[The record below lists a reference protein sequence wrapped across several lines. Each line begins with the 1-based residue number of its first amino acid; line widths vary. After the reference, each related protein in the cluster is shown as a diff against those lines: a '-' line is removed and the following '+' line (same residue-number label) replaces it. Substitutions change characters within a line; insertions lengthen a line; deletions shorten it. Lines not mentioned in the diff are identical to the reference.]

1 MSDVINHAS
10 TISRW
15 TLCRVFFR
23 SFFLQAA
30 NNYERMQNVGFAYC
44 MMPALTKLYSGDE
57 LQAAVKRHL
66 EFFNT
71 HPYLAASLLGA
82 SVRLEEEIAAGTR
95 SPDDVRTFKRVMM
108 GPMAAIGDSFFW
120 SSLRPFAAIWA
131 IMGVLSGLWW
141 APLGFLV
148 LFNGCHLGIRVYG
161 ISAGYR
167 YGHGVCDRINR
178 LALVRLAKQT
188 HYLAAIFVG
197 ATAAIL
203 ADRAAQSSV
212 ALTDGLEP
220 FLIFALIL
228 IFVLGLKRGFPM
240 VGLLYGAVFTTFTLV
255 IALNIFFPLA

>member
-1 MSDVINHAS
+1 MNSKRPSNDILSSSIRILFGSLTLRRFS
-10 TISRW
+10 T
-15 TLCRVFFR
+15 
-23 SFFLQAA
+23 
-30 NNYERMQNVGFAYC
+30 
-44 MMPALTKLYSGDE
+44 
-57 LQAAVKRHL
+57 
-66 EFFNT
+66 
-71 HPYLAASLLGA
+71 
-82 SVRLEEEIAAGTR
+82 RLREIAAGTR

-148 LFNGCHLGIRVYG
+148 LFNGCHLGIRMYG

-203 ADRAAQSSV
+203 ADSCPII
-212 ALTDGLEP
+212 G
-220 FLIFALIL
+220 
-228 IFVLGLKRGFPM
+228 GFD
-240 VGLLYGAVFTTFTLV
+240 
-255 IALNIFFPLA
+255 

>member
-1 MSDVINHAS
+1 M
-10 TISRW
+10 
-15 TLCRVFFR
+15 
-23 SFFLQAA
+23 
-30 NNYERMQNVGFAYC
+30 
-44 MMPALTKLYSGDE
+44 YSGDE

-66 EFFNT
+66 EFVNT

-95 SPDDVRTFKRVMM
+95 SPEDVRTFKRVMM

-131 IMGVLSGLWW
+131 IMGVFSGLWW

-188 HYLAAIFVG
+188 HYLAAVFVG

-203 ADRAAQSSV
+203 ADRRPIIGGLDRQPRAFSDFRSHFDFRTWSKAGV
-212 ALTDGLEP
+212 PDGGP
-220 FLIFALIL
+220 FVRSCIHDVHACDR
-228 IFVLGLKRGFPM
+228 VKH
-240 VGLLYGAVFTTFTLV
+240 
-255 IALNIFFPLA
+255 FFHWPE